1 MTTAE
6 QYKPLGQR
14 TKERALSLTNLNERD
29 PLAYTVGDFC
39 RAMGLGRAT
48 VYKMIAKGEIQTAL
62 IGHRKLIPHAIAVE
76 LLDRSM
82 VKPSSA
88 APVPATAA

>member
-1 MTTAE
+1 M
-6 QYKPLGQR
+6 
-14 TKERALSLTNLNERD
+14 NFNERE

-62 IGHRKLIPHAIAVE
+62 IGHKKLIPHAIVVE

-82 VKPSSA
+82 VKPPLA
-88 APVPATAA
+88 APVSARAA

>member
-1 MTTAE
+1 V
-6 QYKPLGQR
+6 
-14 TKERALSLTNLNERD
+14 SLTNLNERE

-39 RAMGLGRAT
+39 RTMGLGRAT

-62 IGHRKLIPHAIAVE
+62 IGHKKLIPHAIAVE
-76 LLDRSM
+76 LLNRSI
-82 VKPSSA
+82 VKPPSA